1 MSTFLG
7 IVGGNPLLHMTT
19 DTRTEAQMQGN
30 PGSTTI
36 FHSDLPYIFVRE
48 QYTLDSYTNYNGSDA
63 GRTFALTTELQNFK
77 SSNPDLAHLLVLE
90 DSSGNK
96 WVHNPMLNTI
106 GGSRKIFLNAP
117 RYEFCA
123 CANGAEYFTAFTTS
137 DSQLDGI
144 TRNTFRTSI
153 NFIFRPWD
161 VGDTRITV
169 FRTPDFAYKMTTTQ
183 YGVLYNSGI
192 LPSQAMPNICN
203 ASDQFDWGAKDLESD
218 NIDVVKVHFVFLNVE
233 HSATTFDRLPNYQAG
248 SITLNKDDF
257 IVGGIDL
264 NKNQPLVTRGKK
276 ASGTTVTPLFGQV
289 LGGKTIGITSE
300 TVGKVSTSNVVSQND
315 TPVLE
320 IPNQWSSAS
329 EIEIDFQNKTVKRDG
344 DTTFSASSLAEGLV
358 YIGTKKI
365 VIPQFSESLT
375 ENQNF
380 HSTVSSTQTGSFSS
394 PDANTLYLASVVYG
408 GQKLHSAAVWS
419 VGDNVIADF
428 GLAYTERFSSYF
440 AVYAIDTVFYLEI
453 DASGNTTV
461 KKHSKS
467 ADFISISSAGFTLSE
482 SFEIELMGLKPN

>member
-19 DTRTEAQMQGN
+19 DTRTEAQMQGG
-30 PGSTTI
+30 PSSTSI

-63 GRTFALTTELQNFK
+63 GRTFAITTELQNFK
-77 SSNPDLAHLLVLE
+77 NSNPNLAHLLVLE

-106 GGSRKIFLNAP
+106 GGSRKVFLNGP

-137 DSQLDGI
+137 DSQLDAI
-144 TRNTFRTSI
+144 TRNTFRTTI
-153 NFIFRPWD
+153 DFTFRPWD

-183 YGVLYNSGI
+183 YGVLFNSGI
-192 LPSQAMPNICN
+192 SPSEALPNICN
-203 ASDQFDWGAKDLESD
+203 GSDIFDWGAKDLESD
-218 NIDVVKVHFVFLNVE
+218 NIDVTKVHFVFLNVE
-233 HSATTFDRLPNYQAG
+233 HSGSSFDRLPNYQAG

-264 NKNQPLVTRGKK
+264 NKNQPLVTRGKQ

-289 LGGKTIGITSE
+289 LGGKTVKTTEE

-315 TPVLE
+315 TPILE
-320 IPNQWSSAS
+320 IPDAWSPAS
-329 EIEIDFQNKTVKRDG
+329 EIEIDFKDKFVKRDG
-344 DTTFSASSLAEGLV
+344 ETTFSANSLAQGLV
-358 YIGTKKI
+358 FIGEKKI
-365 VIPQFSESLT
+365 VVPQFTDSLT
-375 ENQNF
+375 SNQNTT
-380 HSTVSSTQTGSFSS
+380 STVSSTQTGSFTS
-394 PDANTLYLASVVYG
+394 PDANTLYLASVVYA
-408 GQKLHSAAVWS
+408 GQKLHSVAVWS

-428 GLAYTERFSSYF
+428 GLGYLERFSSF
-440 AVYAIDTVFYLEI
+440 NAAFAIDVTFYLEI

-461 KKHSKS
+461 KKKS
-467 ADFISISSAGFTLSE
+467 VAAEFVNISSAGFTLDE